1 MATFRDSRPSSS
13 LARVVPRRPGTL
25 RPSLVL
31 AEAANLLS
39 SQLRSQV
46 QRLAQRLRPFSPR
59 LERQF
64 IREMRKL
71 GFTPLQRQAL
81 VRITLGATLGL
92 LTGRQPLN
100 AFFEHIE
107 YNGRRLAK
115 LNLRRGAVVDAL
127 QSYNRLATPI
137 FERLAE
143 EEGAVLRWVAEQ
155 LSFSTILT
163 LNNAFYQVR
172 ETETEAFYELF
183 QAELES
189 GGQRQLLERSL
200 ATLSRY
206 CQADAGRIFLLDR
219 ERGVWLTLASAGPP
233 PPPPADSLATL
244 ERLSLPR
251 YIARGGRFERL
262 LLDVSWRGVYPS
274 AWSIPLFSGEELV
287 GAMQFAFRK
296 KYEWMPRELQLL
308 TGAAERFLLAGEKL
322 RLSEDLAA
330 REAQVRQLASSML
343 EVEER
348 ERSRISR
355 EMHDGAGQLLLYLR
369 LQLDQI
375 ERRIPESLAEV
386 RGELAEARD
395 LIGRTVLE
403 IRRLISDLSP
413 AVLAQLGL
421 GAAVRQLVNR
431 FRDLHGIEVHL
442 DLPRFAPL
450 PKQTEVIVYRLVQE
464 CCSNVARHSSASH
477 VNISFSSADGILTL
491 VVEDDGVGF
500 EVDQALTQPGSFGL
514 AGMRERV
521 ALIGG
526 RFQVESRPGCGAKI
540 TIELPVAN
548 GSRPQAGNGP
558 RGRSSATLRRAK
570 SARAG

>member
-1 MATFRDSRPSSS
+1 
-13 LARVVPRRPGTL
+13 
-25 RPSLVL
+25 
-31 AEAANLLS
+31 
-39 SQLRSQV
+39 
-46 QRLAQRLRPFSPR
+46 
-59 LERQF
+59 
-64 IREMRKL
+64 MRKL
-71 GFTPLQRQAL
+71 GFSPLQRQAL
-81 VRITLGATLGL
+81 VRITLGATLNL

-127 QSYNRLATPI
+127 QSYTRLAAPI

-143 EEGAVLRWVAEQ
+143 EEGAILRWVSEQ

-200 ATLSRY
+200 VTLARY
-206 CQADAGRIFLLDR
+206 CQADAGRLFLFDR
-219 ERGVWLTLASAGPP
+219 ERDVWLTLASAGPAP
-233 PPPPADSLATL
+233 PPPSDSLAGL

-262 LLDVSWRGVYPS
+262 LLDSSWRGVYPS
-274 AWSIPLFSGEELV
+274 AWSIPLFSGDNMV

-322 RLSEDLAA
+322 RLAEDLAA

-375 ERRIPESLAEV
+375 ERRIPEPLAEL

-413 AVLAQLGL
+413 SVLEQLGL

-431 FRDLHGIEVHL
+431 FRDLHGIEAHL
-442 DLPRFAPL
+442 DLPRLAPL
-450 PKQTEVIVYRLVQE
+450 PRQTEVIVYRLVQE
-464 CCSNVARHSSASH
+464 CCSNAARHSSASH

-500 EVDQALTQPGSFGL
+500 EVEQAFAQPGSFGL

-526 RFQVESRPGCGAKI
+526 RFQVDSRPGSGAKV

-548 GSRPQAGNGP
+548 GSRPQAGPGSRRP
-558 RGRSSATLRRAK
+558 SAALRRAR
-570 SARAG
+570 SAARAG

>member
-1 MATFRDSRPSSS
+1 M
-13 LARVVPRRPGTL
+13 
-25 RPSLVL
+25 RPSLVM
-31 AEAANLLS
+31 AEAADLLS
-39 SQLRSQV
+39 TQLRSQV
-46 QRLAQRLRPFSPR
+46 QRLAQRLGPFGPR

-71 GFTPLQRQAL
+71 GFSPIQRQAL

-92 LTGRQPLN
+92 LTGRQPLT

-127 QSYNRLATPI
+127 QSYNRLAAAVLD
-137 FERLAE
+137 RLSP
-143 EEGAVLRWVAEQ
+143 EEGAALQWVSEQ
-155 LSFSTILT
+155 LTFSIILT

-172 ETETEAFYELF
+172 ETETEAFFELF

-200 ATLSRY
+200 VTLSRY
-206 CQADAGRIFLLDR
+206 CQADAGRLFLYDQER
-219 ERGVWLTLASAGPP
+219 ETWLTLASSGPP
-233 PPPPADSLATL
+233 PPSPSEPLAVL

-262 LLDVSWRGVYPS
+262 LLDSSWRGVYPS
-274 AWSIPLFSGEELV
+274 AWSIPLFSGDSLV

-296 KYEWMPRELQLL
+296 KYEWFPRELQLL

-322 RLSEDLAA
+322 RLAEDLAA

-355 EMHDGAGQLLLYLR
+355 EMHDGSGQLLLYLR
-369 LQLDQI
+369 LLLDQI
-375 ERRIPESLAEV
+375 ERKAPP
-386 RGELAEARD
+386 ELAEIRQGLSEAHD
-395 LIGRTVLE
+395 LVGATVLE

-413 AVLAQLGL
+413 AVLDQLGL

-431 FRDLHGIEVHL
+431 FRDLHGIEAHL
-442 DLPRFAPL
+442 DLPRLAPL
-450 PKQTEVIVYRLVQE
+450 PRQTEVIVYRLLQE
-464 CCSNVARHSSASH
+464 SCSNIARHSSASH

-491 VVEDDGVGF
+491 IVEDDGVGF
-500 EVDQALTQPGSFGL
+500 EVDHALSRPGSFGL

-526 RFQVESRPGCGAKI
+526 RFQVESRPGCGTKI
-540 TIELPVAN
+540 TIELPVAD
-548 GSRPQAGNGP
+548 GRRPTPGQRP
-558 RGRSSATLRRAK
+558 RRLPAALRRRE
-570 SARAG
+570 SAGAG